1 MSSNVT
7 ELNNPERARLGCVL
21 AVAIERGQTEAS
33 ERELDL
39 VAALFDCQHKAL
51 TYRHRIKRLMLELA
65 ALRQPATDEEIDRSF
80 DAYR

>member
-21 AVAIERGQTEAS
+21 AMAIERGQTEAS

-51 TYRHRIKRLMLELA
+51 GYRHRIKRLMLELNS
-65 ALRQPATDEEIDRSF
+65 LRRLADEIENDEV
-80 DAYR
+80 